1 MGDEFA
7 EPVGGYHQHLAR
19 LDRHGRVVGR
29 LAGQQ
34 AELAEEAAPAVHADD
49 AFLRCPAGFHHRHQ
63 PVQDH
68 EEVAVPVA
76 LGEQDL
82 VRPGRTALA
91 Q

>member
-7 EPVGGYHQHLAR
+7 EPAGGYHQHLAR

-29 LAGQQ
+29 FAGQQ
-34 AELAEEAAPAVHADD
+34 AELAEEAAPAMHADD

-82 VRPGRTALA
+82 VRPRRTALA